1 MDESGALL
9 PRPDFGDYLGH
20 QRDPQEMIDEMVRVV
35 PAGEHP
41 YRTTYPPSLREQL
54 RQFETQVWDAT
65 S

>member
-1 MDESGALL
+1 
-9 PRPDFGDYLGH
+9 
-20 QRDPQEMIDEMVRVV
+20 MIDEMVRVV